1 MVGTGV
7 IQKDEDWGRCDQLLQ
22 FVKGYLFRLFPFP
35 SNNLLGEVKQGMSM
49 VGEVFDEPPVKVD
62 ESNKRLNLL
71 LVLRSMNWLVAI
83 DRMSKAWGHS

>member
-7 IQKDEDWGRCDQLLQ
+7 IWKDEDWGGCDQLLQ
-22 FVKGYLFRLFPFP
+22 FVEGYLFQLFPFP
-35 SNNLLGEVKQGMSM
+35 SDVLLGEVKQGTSM

-71 LVLRSMNWLVAI
+71 VPWCWLLAI
-83 DRMSKAWGHS
+83 LLHQKP